1 MFDPAIADAALAD
14 ATDLWQLLW
23 PAVAIALLRIGDV
36 SLNVFKT
43 VFVVQQRRWLAAT
56 TSGLEAGTWLA
67 AAGIVFADMTPL
79 RTAGFVVGVA
89 AGTFVGV
96 QLTGRLR
103 LGMATVR
110 VYADATR
117 CDEVGRPLDLGHGI
131 ARAIHAAGFGATV
144 FRGTGYKGDV
154 DMVLATVR
162 RRDADRVLAIARAV
176 DEQSFAAIDNA
187 VHPAPVPGVTPAGR
201 V

>member
-1 MFDPAIADAALAD
+1 MPDVLPLDVAA
-14 ATDLWQLLW
+14 LWQLAW
-23 PAVAIALLRIGDV
+23 PAVAIALLRVADV
-36 SLNVFKT
+36 SLNVFKV
-43 VFVVQQRRWLAAT
+43 VFVVQQRRWLAAVT
-56 TSGLEAGTWLA
+56 AGLEAGTWLA
-67 AAGIVFADMTPL
+67 AAGIVFADVTPV
-79 RTAGFVVGVA
+79 RAAGFVVGVA
-89 AGTFVGV
+89 LGTLIGV
-96 QLTGRLR
+96 QLTGHLR

-117 CDEVGRPLDLGHGI
+117 TDADGHPLELGHAI

-162 RRDADRVLAIARAV
+162 RRDADHVLAIARDV
-176 DEQSFAAIDNA
+176 DASSFAAIDNA
-187 VHPAPVPGVTPAGR
+187 VHPAPVPGGSPSGR

>member
-1 MFDPAIADAALAD
+1 MFDVAFDVAG
-14 ATDLWQLLW
+14 LWQLVW

-36 SLNVFKT
+36 SLNVFKV
-43 VFVVQQRRWLAAT
+43 VFVVQQRRGLAAV

-67 AAGIVFADMTPL
+67 AAGIVFADVTPV
-79 RTAGFVVGVA
+79 RAAGFVVGVS
-89 AGTFVGV
+89 AGTWVGV
-96 QLTGRLR
+96 QLSERMR

-117 CDEVGRPLDLGHGI
+117 TDVDGEPLEVGRRI

-144 FRGTGYKGDV
+144 FRGTGYRGDV
-154 DMVLATVR
+154 DMVLSTVR
-162 RRDADRVLAIARAV
+162 RRDADRVLDIARSV
-176 DEQSFAAIDNA
+176 DEQAFAAIDNA
-187 VHPAPVPGVTPAGR
+187 LHPAPVPGAAGR